1 MAERMTA
8 GEAVAHFLQSIDP
21 EKARL
26 ERPQIDAFIEAFGTD
41 RAIGDLAT
49 SDVAAYARTFQQD
62 DIEDAPQLEPVR
74 AFLAY
79 ASRLAFTSE
88 NLVPALRL
96 GPSSG
101 GGSRGDSAVAELG
114 GDAYQMTVEGLAALE
129 KELEELKGERPRIAE
144 ELRAAMADKDF
155 RENAPLDAARDAQA
169 HLEARIR
176 DIEARLRHAVII
188 DPSQKQGRANVGSTV
203 KLLNISSSKEQ
214 TFHLVSPNEVDPS
227 KGKISIESPVGHAV
241 INRRTGEEVFVEAPS
256 GRLHFRLLE
265 VID

>member
-8 GEAVAHFLQSIDP
+8 GEAVAHFVQSIDP
-21 EKARL
+21 EKARE
-26 ERPQIDAFIEAFGTD
+26 ERPQIDAFVEAFGTD
-41 RAIGDLAT
+41 RPIAELSAG
-49 SDVAAYARTFQQD
+49 DVARYASRFAGD
-62 DIEDAPQLEPVR
+62 GVEDAPQLEPVR

-88 NLVPALRL
+88 NLVPALHL
-96 GPSSG
+96 GPGTG
-101 GGSRGDSAVAELG
+101 GARGESAVAELG
-114 GDAYQMTVEGLAALE
+114 GEAYQMTVEGLAALE
-129 KELEELKGERPRIAE
+129 KEVEELKAQRPRIAD

-155 RENAPLDAARDAQA
+155 RENAPLDAARDSQA

-188 DPSQKQGRANVGSTV
+188 DPSQKHGRANVGSTV
-203 KLLNISSSKEQ
+203 KLLNVASAKEQ
-214 TFHLVSPNEVDPS
+214 VFHLVSPNEVDPA

-241 INRRTGEEVFVEAPS
+241 SNRRSGEDVFVEAPS

>member
-26 ERPQIDAFIEAFGTD
+26 ERPQIDAFTDAFGAD
-41 RAIGDLAT
+41 RAIGDLTA
-49 SDVAAYARTFQQD
+49 SDVAAYARKFQQD
-62 DIEDAPQLEPVR
+62 NIEDAPQLEPVR

-79 ASRLAFTSE
+79 ASRLALTSE
-88 NLVPALRL
+88 NLVPALQL
-96 GPSSG
+96 GPVAG
-101 GGSRGDSAVAELG
+101 GARGDGAVSELG
-114 GDAYQMTVEGLAALE
+114 GEAYRMTVEGLAALE

-203 KLLNISSSKEQ
+203 KLLNVSSSKEQ
-214 TFHLVSPNEVDPS
+214 TFHLVSPNEVDPA
-227 KGKISIESPVGHAV
+227 KGKISVESPVGHAV

-256 GRLHFRLLE
+256 GRIHFRLLE

>member
-8 GEAVAHFLQSIDP
+8 GEALAHFVQSIDP
-21 EKARL
+21 EKARE
-26 ERPQIDAFIEAFGTD
+26 ERPQIDAFIEAFGPE
-41 RAIGDLAT
+41 RPIGELSAR
-49 SDVAAYARTFQQD
+49 DVARFAAQFQHD
-62 DIEDAPQLEPVR
+62 SVEDATQLEPVR

-88 NLVPALRL
+88 NLVPALHL
-96 GPSSG
+96 GPSAG
-101 GGSRGDSAVAELG
+101 GARGDSAVVELG
-114 GDAYQMTVEGLAALE
+114 GEAYKMTVEGLAALE
-129 KELEELKGERPRIAE
+129 KELEDLKSERPRIAE

-203 KLLNISSSKEQ
+203 KLLNVSSEKEQ
-214 TFHLVSPNEVDPS
+214 TFHLVSPNEVDPA
-227 KGKISIESPVGHAV
+227 KGKISVESPVGHAV

>member
-1 MAERMTA
+1 MADRMTA
-8 GEAVAHFLQSIDP
+8 GEAVAHFVQSIDP
-21 EKARL
+21 EKARE
-26 ERPQIDAFIEAFGTD
+26 ERPQIDAFIDSFGAERPIAELT
-41 RAIGDLAT
+41 A
-49 SDVAAYARTFQQD
+49 SDVARYAEGFESD
-62 DIEDAPQLEPVR
+62 DVEDAPQLEPVR

-96 GPSSG
+96 GPIAG
-101 GGSRGDSAVAELG
+101 GARGESAAAELG
-114 GDAYQMTVEGLAALE
+114 GEAYQMTVEGLAALE
-129 KELEELKGERPRIAE
+129 RELEELKGQRPRIAD

-188 DPSQKQGRANVGSTV
+188 DPSQKRGRANVGSTV
-203 KLLNISSSKEQ
+203 KLLNVSSSKEQ
-214 TFHLVSPNEVDPS
+214 TFHLVSPNEVDPA

-241 INRRTGEEVFVEAPS
+241 SNKRSGEDIFVEAPS
-256 GRLHFRLLE
+256 GRIHFKVLE